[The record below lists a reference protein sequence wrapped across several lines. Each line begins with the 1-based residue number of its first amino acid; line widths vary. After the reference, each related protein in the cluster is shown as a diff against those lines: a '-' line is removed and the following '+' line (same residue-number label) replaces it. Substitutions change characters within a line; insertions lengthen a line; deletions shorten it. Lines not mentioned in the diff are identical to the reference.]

1 MNGWALLVAAG
12 LFGAEALRAHRREQ
26 RAGGSTARRSAL
38 EVMARIGRR
47 PAGRLPAMLA
57 PPPDPAVLRQA
68 GAHVSGDD
76 VVAARIASALLFG
89 TIGLAGAAA
98 VGGPPGLVAG
108 IGLLGFG
115 CAYPDLWLRSAAK
128 RRASRIER
136 AAPALLDL
144 VAAAV
149 EAGIPLAA
157 AVAGAANAAGGELAD
172 EMERSRISMAIGRPR
187 GEELRDLS
195 RRTGAP
201 TLAAL
206 GLALRLSDRL
216 GVPLA
221 ESLRGQAERS
231 RAEAARA
238 VQERAARAGPRV
250 LAVVVFV
257 LVPAALLPIGAAVAL
272 TVAGA
277 LGGQA

>member
-1 MNGWALLVAAG
+1 MGAAVLLGV
-12 LFGAEALRAHRREQ
+12 EAVRAQRREP
-26 RAGGSTARRSAL
+26 RIRTRLRRRSPL
-38 EVMARIGRR
+38 ELMARIGRR
-47 PAGRLPAMLA
+47 PAGRLPARFA
-57 PPPDPAVLRQA
+57 PPPSTDVLRRA
-68 GAHVSGDD
+68 GGHVSDAD
-76 VVAARIASALLFG
+76 VIAARLTSALVFAV
-89 TIGLAGAAA
+89 IGLAGA
-98 VGGPPGLVAG
+98 VTLGGAPGLTVAVA
-108 IGLLGFG
+108 LAGFG
-115 CAYPDLWLRSAAK
+115 GAYPDLWLRSTAK
-128 RRASRIER
+128 RRAAAIER
-136 AAPALLDL
+136 AAPALLEL

-149 EAGIPLAA
+149 EAGIPLDA
-157 AVAGAANAAGGELAD
+157 AVAGAARAAGGELAD
-172 EMERSRISMAIGRPR
+172 EMERSRIAMALGRPR

-195 RRTGAP
+195 ERTGAP

-238 VQERAARAGPRV
+238 VHERAARAGPRV

-272 TVAGA
+272 TIAGA
-277 LGGQA
+277 LGTHG